1 MARAVR
7 TAERCMSDGSLSE
20 LGKTGQRQEELLS
33 CFVATTIV
41 RLRTSH
47 FAEREHSSSAS
58 PSRVRRDVAAAVCGT
73 RAEFVCLCAT
83 PALFSPQFQC
93 ITFGPSTASYSDQS
107 ADLAQRRRTK
117 AHTPHSDVGCGMCT
131 MLFVL
136 RNTKTVDAPQRACV
150 GASPT
155 LHIRHPSQ
163 TPN

>member
-1 MARAVR
+1 MYERWEPVRAGQDGTKAGGTTKLLRCHDDRPSSDFALRGARTFVQCVTVTGSTRCRCRCVWYQGGICVLVCYASTFFSAV
-7 TAERCMSDGSLSE
+7 SVYYIWS
-20 LGKTGQRQEELLS
+20 K
-33 CFVATTIV
+33 
-41 RLRTSH
+41 
-47 FAEREHSSSAS
+47 HS
-58 PSRVRRDVAAAVCGT
+58 
-73 RAEFVCLCAT
+73 F
-83 PALFSPQFQC
+83 FQ
-93 ITFGPSTASYSDQS
+93 YSDQS